1 MDKRKLVILP
11 MMVLCLA
18 SFAGAWHPHLL
29 FGRRKKAAVTD
40 TVAKKT
46 EYEKLFNKQHKV
58 VRGFI
63 TLHQINGK
71 VYFELPVTLLG
82 KDMLIG
88 STVTNVSDNGNA
100 IVGSKPNE
108 PLLVKFTRNKTHVQ
122 LREVNTDY
130 VTSETA
136 IDSALVKSHTDAV
149 LSNTKIAAWNKDSSA
164 VVFDMT
170 PFFVSDNKKMSPF
183 DDNSVYS
190 SSYNRSES
198 YKSEN
203 SYLVDVKAFS
213 DNVSVKSSLS
223 YTFHLRRVVAR
234 NSSPTVLSRQ
244 SLPVASCFLRK
255 SLIVPVWPII
265 VWDSLPQLR
274 NRCCHRQPRRN
285 LCSIPI
291 AGIFSPRTRLPIS
304 VARWWM

>member
-29 FGRRKKAAVTD
+29 FWKKKKKTAVTD

-63 TLHQINGK
+63 TLHQIDGK

-213 DNVSVKSSLS
+213 DNVSVKSSL
-223 YTFHLRRVVAR
+223 
-234 NSSPTVLSRQ
+234 LSRQ